1 MPHDS
6 FTIRQATAGDAP
18 AVAALFLAARQRNLP
33 WLPVVHDD
41 DDVRG
46 WIANVL
52 VPSGAVWVATGV
64 DDAPLGFAALT
75 PGWLDHLYVHP
86 DHQGRGVGSR
96 LLAFAV
102 EREPGALQLWTFQDN
117 APARRFYEGRGFV
130 PVEFTD
136 GAENEERWPDVRY
149 VREPGQPG

>member
-1 MPHDS
+1 MPDDS
-6 FTIRQATAGDAP
+6 VTIRPATAGDAP
-18 AVAALFLAARQRNLP
+18 AVAALFLAARQRSLP

-46 WIANVL
+46 WVAGVL
-52 VPSGAVWVATGV
+52 VPSGTVWVAAGA

-86 DHQGRGVGSR
+86 DHQGRGIGSR

-102 EREPGALQLWTFQDN
+102 ERESGALQLWTFQDN
-117 APARRFYEGRGFV
+117 GPARRFYEGRGFV

-149 VREPGQPG
+149 VRESGSPG